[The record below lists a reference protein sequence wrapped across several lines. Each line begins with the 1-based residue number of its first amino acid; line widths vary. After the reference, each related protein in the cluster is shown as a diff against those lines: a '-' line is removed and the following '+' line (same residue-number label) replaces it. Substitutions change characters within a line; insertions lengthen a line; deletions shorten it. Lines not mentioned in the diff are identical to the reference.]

1 MRTFVD
7 KYNSIFDFVQ
17 NKQPH
22 NHRAKKLLYELGST
36 VRQFSSEL
44 APCGIT
50 ISKVGI
56 LSIDENKMYTAAGNG
71 ALEHLFSN
79 DSKFSS
85 TLIKKLSDISLNPM
99 EYLNKTVI
107 TYPNIA
113 AKKTL
118 NPYISSIYC
127 GLLYNNYC

>member
-1 MRTFVD
+1 
-7 KYNSIFDFVQ
+7 
-17 NKQPH
+17 
-22 NHRAKKLLYELGST
+22 
-36 VRQFSSEL
+36 
-44 APCGIT
+44 
-50 ISKVGI
+50 
-56 LSIDENKMYTAAGNG
+56 MYTAAGNG

-79 DSKFSS
+79 NSRFSN

-99 EYLNKTVI
+99 DYLNKTVV